1 MGTRRGV
8 ATEAGR
14 DREFGGGRGLRS
26 EGGAQLL
33 PRGGGRVKA
42 AEELPWPDSR
52 VFSAPDRAEPAGFA
66 PDSVIWAV
74 RVLPLRTAGRLR
86 GPNRGTPPRLGGAM
100 GSGVSPSAGLGRFPG
115 GRVPRLLRARAGAGA
130 AGSGMGPFMGR
141 TAPAP
146 VAKVL
151 GSLREAGVPREVGRP
166 RAPGPPAA
174 GAGAGLWHKRQAARR
189 SSSSGTGWPS
199 S

>member
-1 MGTRRGV
+1 MVWLRRPGET
-8 ATEAGR
+8 ASSGEGEAG
-14 DREFGGGRGLRS
+14 
-26 EGGAQLL
+26 EGGELQLL
-33 PRGGGRVKA
+33 PEGRSRVKA

-52 VFSAPDRAEPAGFA
+52 VFSAPDRPGTGRFA

-74 RVLPLRTAGRLR
+74 RVLPRGTAGRLR
-86 GPNRGTPPRLGGAM
+86 GQNRGTPSRLGHAM
-100 GSGVSPSAGLGRFPG
+100 GSDASPSAGLGRFPG
-115 GRVPRLLRARAGAGA
+115 SRVPRLPRARAGAGA

-141 TAPAP
+141 TAPSP
-146 VAKVL
+146 VAKVP
-151 GSLREAGVPREVGRP
+151 GSLREAGVLREGGRP

-174 GAGAGLWHKRQAARR
+174 GAGAGLWNKRQAARR